1 MTKHLKYLIT
11 LFLAFVLIA
20 GDGTLYSQSK
30 SAAYYES
37 SFVFLRRELSL
48 NSSRIYQFGQVTSRA
63 KSGFSFVLIFLSVE
77 NVFSFQNKTTF
88 RLQKQLH
95 QNLISFITQSV
106 FVNEI
111 ITSGNFR
118 ESLDIA

>member
-30 SAAYYES
+30 SEAYCKS
-37 SFVFLRRELSL
+37 SFVVLRRELSF
-48 NSSRIYQFGQVTSRA
+48 NSSRVYQSGQVISRA
-63 KSGFSFVLIFLSVE
+63 KSGFSFVLIFLNVE
-77 NVFSFQNKTTF
+77 NVFSFENKTAF
-88 RLQKQLH
+88 KFQKQLH